1 MNTLTQADRDR
12 LTTAYTDALD
22 RHLRYMAEQR
32 SKQTITVQGTLARIA
47 AALQVDITGAGSS
60 QNDRK

>member
-22 RHLRYMAEQR
+22 RHLLFMTQQR
-32 SKQTITVQGTLARIA
+32 AKQTITVQGTLARIA
-47 AALQVDITGAGSS
+47 AALQMPIERPKRQG
-60 QNDRK
+60 